1 MLYTTKSKNN
11 NDDDFT
17 GYGYTS
23 TACEQMIGPQKQ
35 TLVQTTN
42 WLYFFSKQKKD
53 FSHVTNTKDKETSV
67 QHISSKPTCNTRRL
81 D

>member
-42 WLYFFSKQKKD
+42 WLYFFYKQKRTFLMSRARRTSKQV
-53 FSHVTNTKDKETSV
+53 FSTFHQNR
-67 QHISSKPTCNTRRL
+67 HATREG
-81 D
+81 